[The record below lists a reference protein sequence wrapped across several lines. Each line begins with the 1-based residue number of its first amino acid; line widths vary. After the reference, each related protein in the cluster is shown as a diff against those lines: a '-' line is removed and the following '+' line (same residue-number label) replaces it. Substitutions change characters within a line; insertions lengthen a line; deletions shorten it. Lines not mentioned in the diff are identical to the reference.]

1 MSVRIDY
8 DQMTIYW
15 YHWNDVPK
23 IYQLFMEMI
32 DNNYQWNSNDIVK
45 YLNMRYSI
53 DLSLDF
59 IKSDNKYPNEL
70 HFYDSN
76 EMWVFMVHFMTRF

>member
-53 DLSLDF
+53 DL
-59 IKSDNKYPNEL
+59 
-70 HFYDSN
+70 
-76 EMWVFMVHFMTRF
+76 